1 MHCVSYLKLHIQTG
15 SCCTLCKELG
25 SAIDGSLEHKCA
37 YPLPGH
43 VGHDDDDC
51 KVKVVI
57 MFQYCK
63 NVHIHR
69 CFRKEK
75 NKTTLQLNS
84 HFQCFFLFCI
94 CHIAA
99 NLCYCFIFLWCQITA
114 ESPFLFFCPESFT
127 KRETKEKK

>member
-75 NKTTLQLNS
+75 NKTTLQLKS
-84 HFQCFFLFCI
+84 FSMLLSFF
-94 CHIAA
+94 ASV
-99 NLCYCFIFLWCQITA
+99 T
-114 ESPFLFFCPESFT
+114 
-127 KRETKEKK
+127 